1 MLDITEPASSD
12 DSSSDEGSP
21 QPPALP
27 HGGRRPEEKQE
38 EDLPSEF
45 LCPISHSLMT
55 DPVVLADGFTYERS
69 SIERWFK
76 LGKKTSPM
84 TGAALKS
91 STLVANI
98 ALRKLIEEY
107 HAKQCSKK

>member
-1 MLDITEPASSD
+1 MMRSVMLDITEPASSD

-84 TGAALKS
+84 TGFALENTRLTS
-91 STLVANI
+91 NF
-98 ALRKLIEEY
+98 LIR
-107 HAKQCSKK
+107 SMIKKVLEK